1 MPNTPPTIQ
10 LNSSGDDV
18 RWAQYLLVR
27 RLVLNGAA
35 DVDGAFGPQT
45 ETAVKEFQQSANLA
59 VDGVVGPQTWTALMA
74 GYDHPSTLIEGVQDA
89 LVARLQAALNE
100 GRGSFAPASD
110 PVLATDGI
118 YGPITKGV
126 VEAVQGANAATVD
139 GIVGLQ
145 TWSIKVHA
153 ANQVLAGVCQA

>member
-1 MPNTPPTIQ
+1 MPQTIKDG
-10 LNSSGDDV
+10 STGPDV

-27 RLVLNGAA
+27 RLILTDATQI
-35 DVDGAFGPQT
+35 DGNFGPQT
-45 ETAVKEFQQSANLA
+45 EAAVKEFQQAAGLT
-59 VDGVVGPQTWTALMA
+59 VDGIVGPQTWGALES
-74 GYDHPSTLIEGVQDA
+74 GYSMPPTLSVGVQSP
-89 LVARLQAALNE
+89 VVEKLQQTYND

-126 VEAVQGANAATVD
+126 TEAVQGANGVAVD

-145 TWSIKVHA
+145 TWAIRVHA
-153 ANQVLAGVCQA
+153 ANQMIASVCGV